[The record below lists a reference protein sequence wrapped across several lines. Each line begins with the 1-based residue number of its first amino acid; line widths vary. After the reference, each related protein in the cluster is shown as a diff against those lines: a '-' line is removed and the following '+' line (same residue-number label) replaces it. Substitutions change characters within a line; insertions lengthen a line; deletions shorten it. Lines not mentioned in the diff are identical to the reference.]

1 MKNGIKLF
9 AVHLDSRVMLRG
21 AGLASEEMLL
31 DWAALHMG
39 QGRPEAA
46 AAATVQGCQL
56 LPASCAL
63 WQRRLALLAQS
74 AATQVPHKVQV
85 LVMSDRPCQEQVL
98 QVVFV
103 HAAVSDHA

>member
-1 MKNGIKLF
+1 MTWIRLHCILLDRGIL
-9 AVHLDSRVMLRG
+9 VRV

-46 AAATVQGCQL
+46 AAATMQGCQL

-74 AATQVPHKVQV
+74 AATQVQHRAR
-85 LVMSDRPCQEQVL
+85 S
-98 QVVFV
+98 
-103 HAAVSDHA
+103 SS